1 MLLALQLRW
10 MILLDVRRE
19 HSIEDCSTPN
29 EKLNAPVEIPPFENR
44 KGWGSLTKINF
55 QKVGQPPHLAHFL
68 LGTLNWFDM
77 LDILELD

>member
-1 MLLALQLRW
+1 

-55 QKVGQPPHLAHFL
+55 SKGGPASDFQRVGDPDPGYHGFCCL
-68 LGTLNWFDM
+68 LFNSAG
-77 LDILELD
+77 